1 MLAVSA
7 SDPAL
12 PAFALKVRVEAEVI
26 LLEITLARSCE
37 NVKALLTV
45 T

>member
-1 MLAVSA
+1 M
-7 SDPAL
+7 DIETEPAL
-12 PAFALKVRVEAEVI
+12 PAFALKVRIEADVI

-37 NVKALLTV
+37 NVKAELTV